1 MRSRAWSKENS
12 MKTDGT
18 PAPDGLSPEHS
29 MDGMGVSAGIAIG
42 TVHLIETGLGQ
53 VPEYTIRPE
62 AVDDEIARFAK
73 ALSKA
78 KQQLSRLKH
87 KGTALADATAEELGL
102 LLDAHAAMLGS
113 KRMIDAVERN
123 IRDRRINAEAAVQAM
138 VREIA
143 RGFERVK
150 DPYLAARL
158 QDIRDVGSRILR
170 QLTETPYQAF
180 SVLPI
185 GAIVVADELSPA
197 DIALMDPTKIAAF
210 VTALG
215 GAEGHTAIMARSMGL
230 PAVLGASSVLAAA
243 RSGQTV
249 IVDGDAGRVVVNPD
263 ADTLAEY
270 RRRAEARARLNRQLT
285 RLRTLPATTLD
296 GTSVGLQANIEL
308 SRDVDG
314 ALSAGAEGIG
324 LFRTEFMFMNRDDL
338 PGEEEQYALLRSV
351 VEGMKGRVVTIRTL
365 DVGGEKLKSI
375 LGDTAVQPANPMLGL
390 RAIRY
395 SLKQVKLFEAQLSA
409 ILRAGAHGPVRLL
422 LPMISSVHQVRQVKT
437 ILKRVSTR
445 LRRRG
450 VDIAQASPLG
460 VMIEVPGAALIA
472 DSLAQEVDFFAIG
485 TNDLT
490 MYTLAIDRGDE
501 QVADL
506 YNPLHPAVL
515 RLIQFT
521 VGAAQR
527 AGKQVSICGEI
538 AGDPRF
544 ASLLVGL
551 GVRELSMAS
560 QSIPRVKQ
568 RIRALDTGPATRR
581 ALAIMDQAEEGQ
593 VSALL
598 DDFNENL

>member
-1 MRSRAWSKENS
+1 
-12 MKTDGT
+12 MKIDTR
-18 PAPDGLSPEHS
+18 PAMEISEQEHVL
-29 MDGMGVSAGIAIG
+29 DGMGVSTGVAIG

-53 VPEYTIRPE
+53 VPEYSIDPG
-62 AVDDEIARFAK
+62 AVDDEIARFTKALAK
-73 ALSKA
+73 AR
-78 KQQLSRLKH
+78 QQVSRLKQ
-87 KGTALADATAEELGL
+87 KSTALADATAEELGL

-113 KRMIDAVERN
+113 SRMIHAVERN
-123 IRDRRINAEAAVQAM
+123 IRDREINAEAAVQSM

-170 QLTETPYQAF
+170 QLTATPYQAF
-180 SVLPI
+180 SVLPV
-185 GAIVVADELSPA
+185 GAIIVADELSPA
-197 DIALMDPTKIAAF
+197 DIALMDPAKVSAF

-230 PAVLGASSVLAAA
+230 PAVLGASNLLSVA

-249 IVDGDAGRVVVNPD
+249 IVDGDDGRIVVNPD
-263 ADTLAEY
+263 AATIADYT
-270 RRRAEARARLNRQLT
+270 RRAEARARLNRQLE

-296 GTSVGLQANIEL
+296 GTTVGMHANIEL

-314 ALSAGAEGIG
+314 ALNAGAEGIG
-324 LFRTEFMFMNRDDL
+324 LFRTEFMFMNRDNL

-351 VEGMKGRVVTIRTL
+351 VEGMKGRTVTIRTL
-365 DVGGEKLKSI
+365 DVGGEKLTSV
-375 LGDTAVQPANPMLGL
+375 LGDSVVQSANPMLGL
-390 RAIRY
+390 RAIRF
-395 SLKQVKLFEAQLSA
+395 SLKQTKLFEVQLSA

-422 LPMISSVHQVRQVKT
+422 LPMISSVHQVRQVKA

-445 LRRRG
+445 LERRG
-450 VDIAQASPLG
+450 VKIAKSSPLG

-501 QVADL
+501 QVAGL

-527 AGKQVSICGEI
+527 AGKPVSVCGEV

-568 RIRALDTGPATRR
+568 RIRALDIGPATRR
-581 ALAIMDQAEEGQ
+581 ALAIMDQADEGR

-598 DDFNENL
+598 DDFNESL

>member
-1 MRSRAWSKENS
+1 MRTKLDHSTTVPAVEHFL
-12 MKTDGT
+12 DGV
-18 PAPDGLSPEHS
+18 
-29 MDGMGVSAGIAIG
+29 GVSAGFAIG

-53 VPEYTIRPE
+53 VPEYSIAAE
-62 AVDDEIARFAK
+62 LVDDEVARFAK

-78 KQQLSRLKH
+78 KQQVSRLKQ
-87 KGTALADATAEELGL
+87 KSAALADATAEELGL

-113 KRMIDAVERN
+113 TRMIHAVERN
-123 IRDRRINAEAAVQAM
+123 IRDHGINAEAAVQAM

-143 RGFERVK
+143 RGFARVK

-180 SVLPI
+180 SVLPA
-185 GAIVVADELSPA
+185 GAIIIADELSPA
-197 DIALMDPTKIAAF
+197 DIALMDPTKVSAF

-230 PAVLGASSVLAAA
+230 PAVLGTPGLLAVA
-243 RSGQTV
+243 RSGQSV
-249 IVDGDAGRVVVNPD
+249 IVDGDAGRVVINPD
-263 ADTLAEY
+263 EGTVAEY
-270 RRRAEARARLNRQLT
+270 KRRAEARSRLNRQLE
-285 RLRTLPATTLD
+285 RLRSLPALTLD
-296 GTSVGLQANIEL
+296 GTTVGMQANIEL

-314 ALSAGAEGIG
+314 ALKAGAEGIG
-324 LFRTEFMFMNRDDL
+324 LFRTEFMFMNRDDP
-338 PGEEEQYALLRSV
+338 PGEEEQYALLRAV
-351 VEGMKGRVVTIRTL
+351 VEGVKGAPVTIRTL
-365 DVGGEKLKSI
+365 DVGGEKLTAT
-375 LGDTAVQPANPMLGL
+375 LGDSVSHSANPMLGL
-390 RAIRY
+390 RAIRF
-395 SLKQVKLFEAQLSA
+395 SLKQPRLFEVQLSA
-409 ILRAGAHGPVRLL
+409 ILRAGAHGPIRLL
-422 LPMISSVHQVRQVKT
+422 LPMISSVHQIRQVKT
-437 ILKRVSTR
+437 ILKRVSAR
-445 LRRRG
+445 LKRRG
-450 VDIAQASPLG
+450 AAVAGTPPSLG

-527 AGKQVSICGEI
+527 AGKPVSICGEI

-544 ASLLVGL
+544 APLLVGL
-551 GVRELSMAS
+551 GVRDLSMAS

-568 RIRALDTGPATRR
+568 RIRALDTGQATRR
-581 ALAIMDQAEEGQ
+581 ALAIMDQADEGR

-598 DDFNENL
+598 DDFNEGH

>member
-1 MRSRAWSKENS
+1 
-12 MKTDGT
+12 
-18 PAPDGLSPEHS
+18 
-29 MDGMGVSAGIAIG
+29 MGVSAGIAIG

-53 VPEYTIRPE
+53 VPEYSIEPH

-78 KQQLSRLKH
+78 KQQVSRLKQ
-87 KGTALADATAEELGL
+87 KGAALADATAEELGL

-113 KRMIDAVERN
+113 KRMRNTVERN
-123 IRDRRINAEAAVQAM
+123 IRDQKINAEAAVQGM

-143 RGFERVK
+143 LGFQRVK

-180 SVLPI
+180 SVLPP

-197 DIALMDPTKIAAF
+197 DIALMDPTRVAAF

-230 PAVLGASSVLAAA
+230 PAVLGASSVLTAA

-249 IVDGDAGRVVVNPD
+249 IVDGDDGRIVVNPD
-263 ADTLAEY
+263 AGTLAEY
-270 RRRAEARARLNRQLT
+270 KRRSEARARLNRQLA

-296 GTSVGLQANIEL
+296 GTTVGLQANIEL

-314 ALSAGAEGIG
+314 ALNAGAEGIG

-365 DVGGEKLKSI
+365 DVGGEKLTSVQ
-375 LGDTAVQPANPMLGL
+375 GDNTSHSANPMLGL

-395 SLKQVKLFEAQLSA
+395 SLKQTKLFEAQLSA

-437 ILKRVSTR
+437 LLKRVSTR

-450 VDIAQASPLG
+450 VDIGQAPPLG

-527 AGKQVSICGEI
+527 AGKPVSICGEV